1 MSNTPNTFFGY
12 FNTLETQCEF
22 NVHGDH
28 LRNGCEATPN
38 QAPWVVYVRNL
49 AYKNPY
55 AITDDYC
62 IQKKYRKKPTQPV
75 NPTIGKSSC
84 PNECK
89 PTKYTTRPKCTDG
102 TMPKTIVDPLPD
114 YGMTTL

>member
-38 QAPWVVYVRNL
+38 QAPWVVYIRNL

-62 IQKKYRKKPTQPV
+62 HQKKYRK
-75 NPTIGKSSC
+75 NPIKHTETSC
-84 PNECK
+84 PTKCE
-89 PTKYTTRPKCTDG
+89 PTKYTPRPKCTDG